1 MHMTTL
7 CRLLEKVPDA
17 VLSLL
22 PYAIPV
28 LGERLARY
36 DSTKQAESYAPE
48 ISSSSCTV
56 DVEKSGNGT
65 ETNNATGMP
74 TPARSGPVEEVE
86 ENRLLLAK
94 LLRSVLRHSGK
105 AIGAYAADVAAML
118 MSSVADPS
126 PEVSQELCA
135 CCEDYAVKLGLRLR
149 HVAKSMIGA
158 VTPLLGAKRQKV
170 RCSALRAIRK
180 LVACGGSEA
189 VLDLTG
195 FRDPNLIPVK
205 AFYEADTKVGW
216 KQALWKNGSAS
227 SGVGQA
233 CDCEIKIEIQ
243 INLLKS
249 NLNYEGWHF
258 FACPEKLLH

>member
-36 DSTKQAESYAPE
+36 DSTNQADSLVKPYAPE

-56 DVEKSGNGT
+56 EVQKSGSGT
-65 ETNNATGMP
+65 EAKNATGMA
-74 TPARSGPVEEVE
+74 TTARRRGSGPVEEVE

-94 LLRSVLRHSGK
+94 LLRSIVRHSGK

-149 HVAKSMIGA
+149 QVAKAMIGA

-170 RCSALRAIRK
+170 RCSALKAIRK

-205 AFYEADTKVGW
+205 AFYEADIKVGW
-216 KQALWKNGSAS
+216 RQTYWKSGSVSYFGCLTCKLRRMALLCLS
-227 SGVGQA
+227 
-233 CDCEIKIEIQ
+233 
-243 INLLKS
+243 
-249 NLNYEGWHF
+249 
-258 FACPEKLLH
+258 